1 MARWYDQVRRLLLRK
16 YIFNFAR
23 KTVLLT
29 PSANAPAHPEF
40 VNGYALPND
49 LVRIL
54 KLGDRILYGGAIPTW
69 LFDFSQGYLYCDNL
83 TDQGVSVEIPAPT
96 LQITAIY
103 RSGDTYLGT
112 IVPLGSTV
120 IAVAGGTPIPGGQYL
135 ISSVLGAVQANGN
148 TYQIVPG
155 LLGANAVYFLQT
167 AGGQNFDSHLWTPYI
182 SGGYA
187 ASTYVPPGSLTN
199 LRDYTGWLAQQ
210 SSGVEG
216 RQLDIADVVT
226 RVEFDPDKQFVM
238 KFSAVEYADDEY
250 TLKVIDYIDANKLSD
265 VAVGRN
271 DVACDPDQVRQ
282 IAAAAP
288 RPQIAPPAAAQE
300 RPEFGALP
308 PRTAPARIE
317 QATNQPGPAQEAT
330 PPKPRVR
337 TPKPPAANG
346 SAATAPF
353 MAPAA
358 QVSRPTPEA
367 PAATSSMPEI
377 PAFLRRTSEAPAPAA
392 PTPRFG
398 VGKAPTPPGPI
409 LDAVN
414 QAMSLPTRRG

>member
-1 MARWYDQVRRLLLRK
+1 MPEAPQMSTALASRQRR
-16 YIFNFAR
+16 
-23 KTVLLT
+23 
-29 PSANAPAHPEF
+29 
-40 VNGYALPND
+40 
-49 LVRIL
+49 RIL
-54 KLGDRILYGGAIPTW
+54 EDA
-69 LFDFSQGYLYCDNL
+69 SQG
-83 TDQGVSVEIPAPT
+83 
-96 LQITAIY
+96 
-103 RSGDTYLGT
+103 LGT
-112 IVPLGSTV
+112 ARGAHLSIRGGRFRLIDGKGVETLVPTHYVDIVVVDASDRASRIYFAGDYDPASDEPPVCFSDNGTGPSTLAMQPQSPTCQVCPHNIRGSATSFKGSPTT
-120 IAVAGGTPIPGGQYL
+120 ACSNRKKLAF
-135 ISSVLGAVQANGN
+135 
-148 TYQIVPG
+148 IVPG
-155 LLGANAVYFLQT
+155 DPAVNVYEMQ
-167 AGGQNFDSHLWTPYI
+167 I
-182 SGGYA
+182 
-187 ASTYVPPGSLTN
+187 PPGSLTN

-308 PRTAPARIE
+308 PRTAPAQL
-317 QATNQPGPAQEAT
+317 QATNQPGPAQEAA
-330 PPKPRVR
+330 PPKPRGR
-337 TPKPPAANG
+337 TPRPPAANG

-358 QVSRPTPEA
+358 QASRPTPEA

-414 QAMSLPTRRG
+414 QAMNLPTRRG

>member
-1 MARWYDQVRRLLLRK
+1 MTEAPQMSTALASRQRR
-16 YIFNFAR
+16 
-23 KTVLLT
+23 
-29 PSANAPAHPEF
+29 
-40 VNGYALPND
+40 
-49 LVRIL
+49 RIL
-54 KLGDRILYGGAIPTW
+54 EDA
-69 LFDFSQGYLYCDNL
+69 SQG
-83 TDQGVSVEIPAPT
+83 
-96 LQITAIY
+96 
-103 RSGDTYLGT
+103 LGT
-112 IVPLGSTV
+112 ARGAHLSIRGGRFRLIDGKGVETLVPTHYVDVVVVDASDRASRIYFASEYDPASDEPPVCFSDNGTGPSTLAMQPQSPTCQVCPHNIRGSATSFKGSPTT
-120 IAVAGGTPIPGGQYL
+120 ACSNRKKLAF
-135 ISSVLGAVQANGN
+135 
-148 TYQIVPG
+148 IVPG
-155 LLGANAVYFLQT
+155 DPAVNVYEMQ
-167 AGGQNFDSHLWTPYI
+167 I
-182 SGGYA
+182 
-187 ASTYVPPGSLTN
+187 PPGSLTN

-210 SSGVEG
+210 SSGIEG

-250 TLKVIDYIDANKLSD
+250 TLKVIDYIDANNLSD

-271 DVACDPDQVRQ
+271 DVACNPDQVRQ

-300 RPEFGALP
+300 QPKFGVLP
-308 PRTAPARIE
+308 PRAAPAQIE
-317 QATNQPGPAQEAT
+317 TQAVNQPGPAQEAT